1 MGPSLILPSL
11 LSLVLLHTLPP
22 ATGIA
27 ERTAMGERNRNP
39 RAVAEPPKQPD
50 KGAPPASP
58 PAPPT
63 PLPAPA
69 APPCKLLTPEAPR
82 GGRLEVEGGGFGK
95 TPVVRIGGRV
105 ARMLERTPQRIAV
118 QIAADS
124 NGGPVT
130 VTADGKDLRCGV
142 LIIIGRD

>member
-11 LSLVLLHTLPP
+11 LSLVLLHMLPLP
-22 ATGIA
+22 TGTP
-27 ERTAMGERNRNP
+27 ERTSG
-39 RAVAEPPKQPD
+39 VAEPPKQPD
-50 KGAPPASP
+50 KGTPPVP
-58 PAPPT
+58 PAPP
-63 PLPAPA
+63 APTVA
-69 APPCKLLTPEAPR
+69 PCKLLTPQAPR
-82 GGRLEVEGGGFGK
+82 GGRLEVEGGEFGK

-130 VTADGKDLRCGV
+130 VTADGKDLQCGM

>member
-1 MGPSLILPSL
+1 MAPNLIAASLFLMLFPA
-11 LSLVLLHTLPP
+11 VPP
-22 ATGIA
+22 ATGILA
-27 ERTAMGERNRNP
+27 RGGMGMRNGLGDRST
-39 RAVAEPPKQPD
+39 RAVAVPPKQPD
-50 KGAPPASP
+50 KGAPPAP
-58 PAPPT
+58 PAPP
-63 PLPAPA
+63 PAPA

-82 GGRLEVEGGGFGK
+82 GGRLEVEGGEFGK

-130 VTADGKDLRCGV
+130 VTADGRDMQCGV

>member
-1 MGPSLILPSL
+1 M
-11 LSLVLLHTLPP
+11 
-22 ATGIA
+22 
-27 ERTAMGERNRNP
+27 
-39 RAVAEPPKQPD
+39 
-50 KGAPPASP
+50 
-58 PAPPT
+58 T
-63 PLPAPA
+63 PQ
-69 APPCKLLTPEAPR
+69 APR
-82 GGRLEVEGGGFGK
+82 GGRLEVEGGEFGK

-130 VTADGKDLRCGV
+130 VTADGKYLQCGM